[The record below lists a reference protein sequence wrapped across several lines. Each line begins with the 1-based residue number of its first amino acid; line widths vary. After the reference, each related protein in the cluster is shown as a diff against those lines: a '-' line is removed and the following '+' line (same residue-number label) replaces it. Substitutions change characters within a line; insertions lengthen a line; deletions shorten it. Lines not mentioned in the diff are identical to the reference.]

1 MHLLLP
7 ILSVAAF
14 ALAAP
19 ASNLPVVDLTYASYR
34 ANSFNETGGYYN
46 FSNIRYAAPP
56 TGHFRFREPI
66 APTGRQCH
74 VDNGDIGR
82 VCPQS
87 SGNWSLIASQFS
99 KAFLNGQTFDYNA
112 AMAAIPKSDAI
123 VSADSRTTEDCLFLD
138 VITPQAGFAKKEDRL
153 PVLIYVYGGGY
164 SSGDKTGDGDFNPAE
179 LLRISDSGFVY
190 VSINY
195 RLGALGWLAG
205 KEVSANGTLNA
216 GLYDQRLAFEWVQQ
230 HIHLF
235 GGDKHR
241 VTVMGGSAGAGS
253 IMHHLTAFGG
263 RKNESLFS
271 QAILLSPAFLPSP
284 TMISAERAF
293 SNFLALLNFTSLSEA
308 RKLPSEALIAAN
320 ALQIYSEASYGSN
333 IYGPVVDGTLAPALP
348 GQLLLNGTFNKDIR
362 IMTMH
367 NTLEGLTFTN
377 PTINSSADYL
387 TTVTSSFPTISKDA
401 LKFINTTLY
410 PPVFDGS
417 LGYKDE
423 FQRALGTVEDV
434 NIICNTHY
442 IAQAFSDKAY
452 ALRFAVP
459 PGIHGQQTPYVFRN
473 GAPSGVVPSVAD
485 ALQQYIVSF
494 VTKSVPTSSNGT
506 EMPVYGSESVLVNL
520 ATNGTSQQKD
530 DTANQR
536 CTWWQKGLFA

>member
-7 ILSVAAF
+7 ILSFAAF
-14 ALAAP
+14 TLAAP
-19 ASNLPVVDLTYASYR
+19 AGNLPVVDLTYA
-34 ANSFNETGGYYN
+34 FNNPDSGYQQLTSVQETGGYYN

-87 SGNWSLIASQFS
+87 SGNWSLIAGQFS
-99 KAFLNGQTFDYNA
+99 KAYLNGQPFDYNA
-112 AMAAIPKSDAI
+112 AMAADPKSDTV

-138 VITPQAGFAKKEDRL
+138 VITPQAGSAKKENRL
-153 PVLIYVYGGGY
+153 PVLIYVYSGGY

-179 LLRISDSGFVY
+179 LLRISNSGFVY

-205 KEVSANGTLNA
+205 KEVSADGTLNA

-241 VTVMGGSAGAGS
+241 VTVMGGSAGAGLWWS
-253 IMHHLTAFGG
+253 QERVSLQPGHPSLTRIPPFADDDQ
-263 RKNESLFS
+263 RRTSV
-271 QAILLSPAFLPSP
+271 QQLP
-284 TMISAERAF
+284 R
-293 SNFLALLNFTSLSEA
+293 LLNVTSLSEA

-333 IYGPVVDGTLAPALP
+333 IYGPVVDGTLASALP
-348 GQLLLNGTFNKDIR
+348 GKLLLNGTFNKDIR

-387 TTVTSSFPTISKDA
+387 TTITSSFPTISKDA

-442 IAQAFSDKAY
+442 IAQAFSNQAY

-506 EMPVYGSESVLVNL
+506 EMPVYGAESVLVNL
-520 ATNGTSQQKD
+520 ATNGTSLQKD